1 MTRIIIRKSKNGEY
15 KGFTCKGHSGFAAR
29 GEDIVCAS
37 ISVLVINT
45 VNSLEE
51 LAGEDMEVV
60 ADSSVGTIRCRLKKP
75 LSEKGELLM
84 ESMILGLSHIAEQY
98 GEQYLTLKFKEV

>member
-1 MTRIIIRKSKNGEY
+1 
-15 KGFTCKGHSGFAAR
+15 
-29 GEDIVCAS
+29 
-37 ISVLVINT
+37 
-45 VNSLEE
+45 
-51 LAGEDMEVV
+51 MEVV
-60 ADSSVGTIRCRLKKP
+60 ADSSAGTIRCRLKKP